1 LSRNGT
7 IYYLEKL
14 MSFLT
19 RAALM
24 RESGRS
30 LHEVDKLLALGLPH
44 ERIGNGRGAEIRIPR
59 GKALAWLTAFVLDA
73 RSDLENNPELA
84 REKARLTK
92 EQADAAAMANA
103 KARGELLRA
112 EDVLKADEVIFAAL
126 RDRVMHVSSVT
137 PLLCDLAQK
146 GEQAEARAVL
156 RQALRDALE
165 EVGTA
170 ELVPAEPGD
179 GDAAPAG

>member
-1 LSRNGT
+1 VA
-7 IYYLEKL
+7 K
-14 MSFLT
+14 
-19 RAALM
+19 
-24 RESGRS
+24 
-30 LHEVDKLLALGLPH
+30 
-44 ERIGNGRGAEIRIPR
+44 
-59 GKALAWLTAFVLDA
+59 
-73 RSDLENNPELA
+73 
-84 REKARLTK
+84 
-92 EQADAAAMANA
+92 ADAI
-103 KARGELLRA
+103 
-112 EDVLKADEVIFAAL
+112 IFAAL

-179 GDAAPAG
+179 GDAAPAE